1 MASST
6 ATATTRVGYKLV
18 LDDHGKLTRE
28 SEVWMESV
36 FNGVAIDWTD
46 DSMIAPG
53 EWFDSRP
60 IPEIVGGNTSDP
72 KLLGEDEHL
81 EKP

>member
-6 ATATTRVGYKLV
+6 ATATTASGTSWWSTT
-18 LDDHGKLTRE
+18 GKLTRE